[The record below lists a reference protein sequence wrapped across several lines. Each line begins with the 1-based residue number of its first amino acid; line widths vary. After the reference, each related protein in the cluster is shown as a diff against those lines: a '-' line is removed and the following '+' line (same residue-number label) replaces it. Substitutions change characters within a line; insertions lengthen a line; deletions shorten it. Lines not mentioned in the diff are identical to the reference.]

1 MNSHVLSGPSVG
13 ALMVVAGILVG
24 AGKRRFTRTFWRPD
38 QSVAFAL
45 PLLLGLCLLY
55 GTAWLLQAV

>member
-1 MNSHVLSGPSVG
+1 
-13 ALMVVAGILVG
+13 MVVAGILVG
-24 AGKRRFTRTFWRPD
+24 VGKRRFTRAFWRPD

-45 PLLLGLCLLY
+45 PLLLGLCILY